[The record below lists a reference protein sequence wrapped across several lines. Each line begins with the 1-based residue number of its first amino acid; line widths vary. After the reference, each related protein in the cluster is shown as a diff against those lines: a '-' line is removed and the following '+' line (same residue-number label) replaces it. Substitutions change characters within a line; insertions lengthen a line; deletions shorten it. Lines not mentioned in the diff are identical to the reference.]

1 MPLSMMKSGIRA
13 AMLLSVCIAGRTAWS
28 EEVQLTV
35 QDVPQPLAA
44 AVKQLETREGWGIT
58 YEEPPDRPAPKGS
71 ITLTYAVTD
80 ATRTDAKLQEEVLTR
95 LLAQQAGK
103 EAPRFRLVQAGGLW
117 HVTPEQGSPLET
129 PLTLPRQER
138 SLGELL
144 RLLCAEVSKQSG
156 TQVELGSTAGLPLE
170 SRVTLEAVTRE
181 PARAVLARLLNTPP
195 RRAAWTLKTQGPER
209 KFILSPHRIFRLTG
223 GTPTT
228 AGSAPGPTPSK

>member
-13 AMLLSVCIAGRTAWS
+13 AMLLSVCLAGRTVWS

-58 YEEPPDRPAPKGS
+58 YEEPPGRPAPKGS
-71 ITLTYAVTD
+71 ITLTYDVTD
-80 ATRTDAKLQEEVLTR
+80 ATRTDARLQEEVLTR

-103 EAPRFRLVQAGGLW
+103 EAPRFRLVRAGGLW

-129 PLTLPRQER
+129 PITLARQER
-138 SLGELL
+138 PLGELL

-156 TQVELGSTAGLPLE
+156 TRVELGSTTGLRLE
-170 SRVTLEAVTRE
+170 TRVTLEAVTRE
-181 PARAVLARLLNTPP
+181 PARAVLARLLNSSRQRT
-195 RRAAWTLKTQGPER
+195 AWTLRTQGAER
-209 KFILSPHRIFRLTG
+209 KYVLSAHRIFRLTG
-223 GTPTT
+223 G
-228 AGSAPGPTPSK
+228 APGPAPSK